1 MGQFLDFFRQPRT
14 APAALNRRERH
25 DRGLLFGLV
34 AAVLAIGLWAAL
46 APVDRIVRAE
56 GRIVSAARAQIVQ
69 HLEGGIVREIAVRE
83 GQQVT
88 KDQVLMR
95 LSDVQA
101 NKDVQQG
108 MSRLQALQ
116 ATQARLQAEAAGRT
130 PLTFPRDIAE
140 EYRRTE
146 LEAFAERSRRLRSE
160 QAALEQQISQ
170 RQAELGETE
179 VRARN
184 AARELELSRKQSA
197 MLEELHTRG
206 SASKLELIEAQGRTQ
221 RMISAYGEAV
231 AAIPRLNAAIAE
243 MRSRQAESLARFRSE
258 ARVELSQIGAELDRL
273 SFAVGGDTDRLA
285 RTEVR
290 APVSGVVNRLNF
302 NTVGGVVRP
311 GETILEITPSEGP
324 LAVEARVRPDDRAS
338 LREGLPT
345 RVMIG
350 AYDYAVYG
358 ALDGGVSEVSS
369 DTLSDERGGR
379 YYRVTIRIDHAHGP
393 LAAEVILPGMSA
405 HADIVLGKRS
415 VLSYLVSPLLK
426 FTTRALREAR

>member
-1 MGQFLDFFRQPRT
+1 MPRMPAFFRTPP
-14 APAALNRRERH
+14 APPLALNRRERH
-25 DRGLLFGLV
+25 ERRLLLALV
-34 AAVLAIGLWAAL
+34 AAVAAGVAWAAL

-88 KDQVLMR
+88 RDQVLMR
-95 LSDVQA
+95 LSDVEA

-108 MSRLQALQ
+108 VSRLQALR
-116 ATQARLQAEAAGRT
+116 ATQARLQAEAAGRDQVA
-130 PLTFPRDIAE
+130 FPREVAE
-140 EYRRTE
+140 EYRRAE

-170 RQAELGETE
+170 RQAELVETE

-184 AARELELSRKQSA
+184 AARELDLSRKQSA
-197 MLEELHTRG
+197 MLEELHSRG

-221 RMISAYGEAV
+221 RMISTYGEAV

-243 MRSRQAESLARFRSE
+243 MRSRLAESLSRFRSE
-258 ARVELSQIGAELDRL
+258 ARVELSQIGAEIDRL

-290 APVSGVVNRLNF
+290 APVSGVVNRLQF

-311 GETILEITPSEGP
+311 GEAILEITPSEGP

-358 ALDGGVSEVSS
+358 ALDGGVAEVSS
-369 DTLSDERGGR
+369 DTLPDEHGGR
-379 YYRVTIRIDHAHGP
+379 YYRVTIRVDRAHGP
-393 LAAEVILPGMSA
+393 LASEIILPGMTA
-405 HADIVLGKRS
+405 RADIVLGNRS
-415 VLSYLVSPLLK
+415 VLSYLLSPLLK
-426 FTTRALREAR
+426 FSSRALREAR